1 VSAVSDETP
10 LQQAE
15 NEGNALA
22 TERIMLFTDAVVAIA
37 ITLLALELPVP
48 EGNTNAELLKSA
60 AAGRPEYTSFLIS
73 FVVIWG
79 YWSGHRQLFQYVSRF
94 DRPLAALNGL
104 WLLMLVVTPFATK
117 VIGGDGAFQ
126 ARFGFYAAIQTL
138 ASLLLLAMVW
148 HIRRAGLYREGVPPG
163 RLSRSM
169 IQPGV
174 IAAAFAVSIPIAFVT
189 HWAYVCW
196 VAIPFLSRFA
206 MLRAQPSAVSERS
219 TPSA

>member
-1 VSAVSDETP
+1 VAAVSDETP

-15 NEGNALA
+15 NEGVALA

-48 EGNTNAELLKSA
+48 EGNTNADLLKAA
-60 AAGRPEYTSFLIS
+60 AAGRPQYTAFLIS

-79 YWSGHRQLFQYVSRF
+79 YWSGHRQLFQHVSRF
-94 DRPLAALNGL
+94 DRLLAALNGL

-126 ARFGFYAAIQTL
+126 ARFGFYALVQTL
-138 ASLLLLAMVW
+138 ASLILLAMAW
-148 HIRRAGLYREGVPPG
+148 HIRRAQLYREGTPPG

-169 IQPGV
+169 IRPGV
-174 IAAAFAVSIPIAFVT
+174 VAAAFAVSIPIAFAT
-189 HWAYVCW
+189 HWAYLCW
-196 VAIPFLSRFA
+196 VAVPFLSRLA
-206 MLRAQPSAVSERS
+206 TLRARPPA
-219 TPSA
+219 